1 VGLTRNEYNKEVT
14 MQVGPFV
21 YVECVK
27 IIVIVARIIVIIFI
41 IVITLG
47 SLNAPVMFL
56 TPPTRG

>member
-1 VGLTRNEYNKEVT
+1 